1 MLFDRSSGLASLQIG
16 NSCSRKKGGL
26 MCRFVKL
33 TAIVLCAL
41 SISVFTGC
49 GNDKSAFVGRWIPE
63 HGGKATRG
71 FPDNME
77 LFKDATGVVEGR
89 TVEWNV
95 ENKRFILKSSLEGMA
110 YNYEISEKKLT
121 LVMDNG
127 RTETYLKSKNNKSK
141 NSESTNSENQIKR
154 LP

>member
-1 MLFDRSSGLASLQIG
+1 
-16 NSCSRKKGGL
+16 
-26 MCRFVKL
+26 
-33 TAIVLCAL
+33 
-41 SISVFTGC
+41 
-49 GNDKSAFVGRWIPE
+49 
-63 HGGKATRG
+63 
-71 FPDNME
+71 ME